1 MDSAKAPQEKL
12 ACVIHCCRNIFLLL
26 QQSVDGPASAD
37 EFLPA
42 LIFIVLKANPA
53 RLKSNINFITRFCN
67 ASRLMTGEGGYY
79 FTNLCCAVSFIE
91 NLTAESL
98 NMAEKDFNAY
108 MSGECVPANTW
119 ESALMICESLHFMCE
134 DITLL
139 DDLQAKN
146 TDIIKQAEELK
157 NKMIDFKE
165 KIREDV
171 DKVIERTPLLI
182 SHSQRVPTN
191 LDSEDIE
198 SYQLPP
204 PIIPQIYPHSIDN
217 MNGGVMMD
225 LSSDLMRTSLIE
237 DSVTPSPTFDFPSF
251 IGDDSLEVSKGEDE
265 TSLISLDTQ
274 SDLASGD
281 TQLFKKHMTDSLL
294 DECPTPEANLPPVLK
309 PISSED
315 YHGFTIQGSNIP
327 TIPCSTGDSSL
338 TPAELNSG
346 YYQNM

>member
-1 MDSAKAPQEKL
+1 
-12 ACVIHCCRNIFLLL
+12 
-26 QQSVDGPASAD
+26 
-37 EFLPA
+37 
-42 LIFIVLKANPA
+42 
-53 RLKSNINFITRFCN
+53 
-67 ASRLMTGEGGYY
+67 
-79 FTNLCCAVSFIE
+79 
-91 NLTAESL
+91 
-98 NMAEKDFNAY
+98 
-108 MSGECVPANTW
+108 
-119 ESALMICESLHFMCE
+119 
-134 DITLL
+134 
-139 DDLQAKN
+139 
-146 TDIIKQAEELK
+146 
-157 NKMIDFKE
+157 
-165 KIREDV
+165 
-171 DKVIERTPLLI
+171 
-182 SHSQRVPTN
+182 
-191 LDSEDIE
+191 
-198 SYQLPP
+198 
-204 PIIPQIYPHSIDN
+204 

-225 LSSDLMRTSLIE
+225 LSSDLMRTSLVE

-346 YYQNM
+346 YYQNI